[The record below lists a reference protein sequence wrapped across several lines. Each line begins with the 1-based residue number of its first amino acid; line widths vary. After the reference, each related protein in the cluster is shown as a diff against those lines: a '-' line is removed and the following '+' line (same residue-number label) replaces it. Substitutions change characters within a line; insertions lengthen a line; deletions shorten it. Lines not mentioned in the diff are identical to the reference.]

1 MLPIKAGLAWQV
13 KGGLLSETSGGF
25 LLFPN
30 LQNKYSVLLIIL
42 NYVLHS
48 VHSIDKITEKKN
60 TFQVKKKSLFTIISK
75 SKILISRLKIF
86 VQLSIEWVLY
96 INER

>member
-1 MLPIKAGLAWQV
+1 MLPLKAGLAWQV

-42 NYVLHS
+42 NY
-48 VHSIDKITEKKN
+48 
-60 TFQVKKKSLFTIISK
+60 
-75 SKILISRLKIF
+75 
-86 VQLSIEWVLY
+86 Y
-96 INER
+96 IHYIALTK